1 MKISE
6 VMKFEAHPFEPA
18 TFERLGI
25 PSWLYDRA
33 VAAIGKADV
42 EITPSEV
49 RRFMHASGREV
60 VVGSGLGA
68 DGEAYDWSAC
78 IEEKP

>member
-6 VMKFEAHPFEPA
+6 VMKFEAHSFEPA

-25 PSWLYDRA
+25 PSSFYDRA
-33 VAAIGKADV
+33 VAALGKAEV

-49 RRFMHASGREV
+49 RRFMHTSGRDV
-60 VVGSGLGA
+60 LLVSGIGA
-68 DGEAYDWSAC
+68 DGEAYDWSAF
-78 IEEKP
+78 IDEKT